1 MIVRKKYV
9 KVVKFQLQVATLRCY
24 FIHKSTVHFHK
35 FMIQLSHSNF
45 FSIIQYKK
53 CAYWKNYIKRNIFAY
68 WTRFNFGFDVVEKVF
83 CVLKRASGSN
93 IDLTSDLWNLEKKF
107 LSRLT

>member
-35 FMIQLSHSNF
+35 FMIHLSHSNF
-45 FSIIQYKK
+45 FFNHTINKMCLLEELHKAKYFCILDTIQF
-53 CAYWKNYIKRNIFAY
+53 WI
-68 WTRFNFGFDVVEKVF
+68 
-83 CVLKRASGSN
+83 
-93 IDLTSDLWNLEKKF
+93 
-107 LSRLT
+107 